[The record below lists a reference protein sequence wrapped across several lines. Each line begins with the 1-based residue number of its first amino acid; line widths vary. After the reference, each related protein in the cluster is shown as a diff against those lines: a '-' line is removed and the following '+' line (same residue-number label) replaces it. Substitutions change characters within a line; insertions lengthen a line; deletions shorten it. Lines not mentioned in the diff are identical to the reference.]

1 MPRLMK
7 MGLISGKPANLDTRY
22 VPGSGVGASSSSNR
36 RALVKRA
43 NKAVYVLPDTR
54 TSDTCG
60 CKLSNPADLAH
71 PYTGSN

>member
-1 MPRLMK
+1 MK

-22 VPGSGVGASSSSNR
+22 IPGSDVGASSSSNR